1 MTMWQFIYASKNKKF
16 SILFDT
22 ETGSLEFCY
31 WRQYAGN
38 RFLNKGD
45 EFEAERDGRKYN
57 GIERGLLISK
67 IMWISMLESII
78 GIFFITVLVGAYVR
92 KMLR

>member
-1 MTMWQFIYASKNKKF
+1 MYSFIYASKNNKF

-38 RFLNKGD
+38 GFLKEGD
-45 EFEAERDGRKYN
+45 EFEAERDKREPN
-57 GIERGLLISK
+57 GIERGY
-67 IMWISMLESII
+67 II
-78 GIFFITVLVGAYVR
+78 TTPY
-92 KMLR
+92 